1 MVTFQSLCS
10 KTRASH
16 PRQSKNWRKWC
27 PVWTKIFLHF
37 SWESS
42 PFNAMTSKWTF
53 ASNGRWSISL
63 ICYLYA
69 QKAGNKRPCFVF
81 WLSNMCTI
89 HSWFSFVGRAVQ
101 YLCPPSSPSPSETK
115 HFQPILRR
123 SFGTCCC
130 FTQSVNASTEK
141 NMPAVVHL
149 LLPGFYNIVT
159 SVYAQYLILLY
170 TSNIIITN
178 KNFS

>member
-37 SWESS
+37 SWGSS

-53 ASNGRWSISL
+53 SSNGRWSVSL

-81 WLSNMCTI
+81 WLSNMCSI
-89 HSWFSFVGRAVQ
+89 HSWFSFVGRALQ
-101 YLCPPSSPSPSETK
+101 YLCPPSSPSPSETE
-115 HFQPILRR
+115 HFQPILRAPFAHVAVLHKGECVYWEEYAWGC
-123 SFGTCCC
+123 SLVVALF
-130 FTQSVNASTEK
+130 FT
-141 NMPAVVHL
+141 
-149 LLPGFYNIVT
+149 
-159 SVYAQYLILLY
+159 ILLHRF
-170 TSNIIITN
+170 TRSA
-178 KNFS
+178 